1 MYELRQIQFGE
12 RPVSSTEHKS
22 KIDNFFAK
30 HLQVHEAKL
39 ESGKENI
46 PANVENV
53 DEIRPETVVVE
64 IQGLVE
70 QQRVSN
76 VLGTAFRRRLENII
90 RGTISNVSRTPRPSP
105 QPRTPRGNT
114 PQPSS
119 HSTQAGTPER
129 VSRDGTPQASQNNTS
144 SPVLSN
150 TSRDG
155 TSTLVPTQNILP
167 QDRTVPDVPYRP
179 RSVEQ
184 LQAAAERSRSN
195 SVDSLRSRSSAS
207 CKSF

>member
-22 KIDNFFAK
+22 TIDNFFAK

-105 QPRTPRGNT
+105 QPSTPRGNT

-144 SPVLSN
+144 SPVLSH